1 MITNGE
7 VSAVVIGSFAAFML
21 VAQVARARA
30 VERRGPSRRRARG
43 IADAATYLFWLPYL
57 VVWLRPGPA
66 LAVPELLVWIGLAA
80 AAGGVLFALAAIATL
95 GRHYDLQLEIHG
107 GHELVRS
114 GPYGVVRHPVYTGLA
129 LHSLG
134 ACLATANV
142 VFIAGTL
149 AVTFPVFVARA
160 RIEERLMRETFGSEY
175 DRYAREVPM
184 LVPGLR

>member
-7 VSAVVIGSFAAFML
+7 VSAIVIASFAAFMV

-43 IADAATYLFWLPYL
+43 VADTATYFFWLPYL

-66 LAVPELLVWIGLAA
+66 LVVPEALVWVGLAA
-80 AAGGVLFALAAIATL
+80 AVAGVLFALAAIAAL
-95 GRHYDLQLEIHG
+95 GRHYDLQLEVHG
-107 GHELVRS
+107 GHELVRR
-114 GPYGVVRHPVYTGLA
+114 GPYSAVRHPVYTGLA

-134 ACLATANV
+134 ACLATGNV
-142 VFIAGTL
+142 LFIAGTL
-149 AVTFPVFVARA
+149 AITCPLFVVRA
-160 RIEERLMRETFGSEY
+160 RIEERLMREEFGPEY